1 MPSAITPR
9 TAPAKPAAA
18 SRTFMRHLD
27 EGPLDPMARLT
38 RPRHKRGRLA
48 RSPGTAVDL
57 EIHMQ
62 DLLLLG
68 LGAASFALL
77 ALYLMACERG

>member
-1 MPSAITPR
+1 
-9 TAPAKPAAA
+9 
-18 SRTFMRHLD
+18 
-27 EGPLDPMARLT
+27 MARLAL
-38 RPRHKRGRLA
+38 PRHKRGRPA
-48 RSPGTAVDL
+48 RYPGRAVDL

>member
-1 MPSAITPR
+1 MALLAPR
-9 TAPAKPAAA
+9 
-18 SRTFMRHLD
+18 
-27 EGPLDPMARLT
+27 
-38 RPRHKRGRLA
+38 RHKQGRLA
-48 RSPGTAVDL
+48 RSPGTALDL